1 MRGALFWN
9 PSTLTPSTSRWIS
22 PPAAWGPILF
32 AGLFRLL
39 VRGGWS
45 RALAGGVTPGDAAG
59 FPVTLSLPGT
69 YRLSGNL
76 TVPDANTNGIEVKAN
91 NVVID
96 LNGFSILGPTVCPI
110 GSTTTSNNGETIVT
124 ACSPTGSGIGVKA
137 GDPYTISSTGPV
149 ANGQVGVRVING
161 NISGMGSHGV
171 VLGPAGRVENLTAQS
186 NGGNG
191 VMSGRGSIVRN
202 NIGIGNGGIG
212 FFVGNASIIQGN
224 TATLNMGIGFE
235 VGSGLTFD
243 AFLTMWR
250 GKTAVLLESCS
261 SEIRRPTCSPTT
273 PRSRRRAL
281 ESVRMA

>member
-1 MRGALFWN
+1 MPTFRLRWLAL
-9 PSTLTPSTSRWIS
+9 
-22 PPAAWGPILF
+22 PILF
-32 AGLFRLL
+32 AGLSGCLFAVDGVVLIDQN
-39 VRGGWS
+39 

-124 ACSPTGSGIGVKA
+124 ACSPTGTGVGVKA

-149 ANGQVGVRVING
+149 ANGQVGVHVING
-161 NISGMGSHGV
+161 TISGMGSHGV
-171 VLGPAGRVENLTAQS
+171 ILGPGGRVENVSLQS

-191 VMSGRGSIVRN
+191 VLSGRGSIVRN

-224 TATLNMGIGFE
+224 TATLNMGLGFE

-243 AFLTMWR
+243 NVAGKNGGAF
-250 GKTAVLLESCS
+250 GIVQFGDSAPHVFSNNS
-261 SEIRRPTCSPTT
+261 SQP
-273 PRSRRRAL
+273 
-281 ESVRMA
+281 